1 MVETVSSNYQG
12 SSAGFGQAIG
22 RLALAVLRIGCVPIH
37 LVLAGCEPV
46 VRVLMLTLSVLGILS
61 TLVIGL
67 SGAAPRFPFVVAL
80 LVFAA
85 LGAIPVLYRAVL
97 RGLASVR

>member
-1 MVETVSSNYQG
+1 METVSSNFQD
-12 SSAGFGQAIG
+12 SPAGVGPAIG
-22 RLALAVLRIGCVPIH
+22 SLTLAVLRIGCVPVH

-46 VRVLMLTLSVLGILS
+46 VRILMITLSVLGILS

-80 LVFAA
+80 LVFAG
-85 LGAIPVLYRAVL
+85 LGVVPVLYRAVL
-97 RGLASVR
+97 RGLASV

>member
-1 MVETVSSNYQG
+1 METVSSSYQG
-12 SSAGFGQAIG
+12 SPSSVAQAIG
-22 RLALAVLRIGCVPIH
+22 KLALAALRIGSVPVY

-46 VRVLMLTLSVLGILS
+46 VRILMITLSVLGILS
-61 TLVIGL
+61 TLVIGF

-80 LVFAA
+80 LVFAV
-85 LGAIPVLYRAVL
+85 LGAVPVLYRTML